1 MPMRISSPHSREA
14 QLMPDR
20 PSAKR
25 ESHIRKKQRPSSSAG
40 AVFAVLSLLMLCWMA
55 FALHPDSRTSA
66 DWSEAKENTSLVAGL
81 DVFTVNGKSSAF
93 SSVTNRAEEHYII
106 PEGAL
111 TAPVPDV
118 LSYGETFRARDVME
132 IIEDARHSGLLGK
145 TERTVF
151 SLSSAMDQD
160 SPILTYLDETILA
173 LTWQE
178 EVDGHLCTFC
188 EVKLADASQLRRK
201 LSQDI
206 YAAPVKSLATDLAAQ
221 GNAVAA
227 VNADNYLGHELGIA
241 VYQRE
246 VRRFIQ
252 WPYSLSNRCF
262 NAVDTLFVD
271 ASGNFRFSLAG
282 TQWTKEDVE
291 RFVSENEIRFSLV
304 CGPVLVIA
312 GQAQPVKSYPLGSPR
327 ASSARAAIAQCGTL
341 HYLYVSVPKTQ
352 GSSGCTAEE
361 LAAILCSKKVEHAY
375 ALAGGLTA
383 ELVFDNQV
391 YAPSGD
397 TAEVPVSDILYFA
410 TALPYKG
417 VAKK

>member
-1 MPMRISSPHSREA
+1 M
-14 QLMPDR
+14 LDR

-66 DWSEAKENTSLVAGL
+66 DWSEAKENTSLIAGL

-106 PEGAL
+106 PEGAV

-132 IIEDARHSGLLGK
+132 IIEDARDSGLLGK

-151 SLSSAMDQD
+151 SLSSALDQD
-160 SPILTYLDETILA
+160 SP
-173 LTWQE
+173 
-178 EVDGHLCTFC
+178 
-188 EVKLADASQLRRK
+188 
-201 LSQDI
+201 I

-227 VNADNYLGHELGIA
+227 INADNYLSHELGIA

-252 WPYSLSNRCF
+252 WPYSLSKRCF

-291 RFVSENEIRFSLV
+291 RFVSENGIRFSLFCV
-304 CGPVLVIA
+304 PVLVIA

>member
-1 MPMRISSPHSREA
+1 
-14 QLMPDR
+14 
-20 PSAKR
+20 
-25 ESHIRKKQRPSSSAG
+25 
-40 AVFAVLSLLMLCWMA
+40 
-55 FALHPDSRTSA
+55 
-66 DWSEAKENTSLVAGL
+66 
-81 DVFTVNGKSSAF
+81 
-93 SSVTNRAEEHYII
+93 
-106 PEGAL
+106 
-111 TAPVPDV
+111 
-118 LSYGETFRARDVME
+118 ME
-132 IIEDARHSGLLGK
+132 IIEDARDSGLLGK

-151 SLSSAMDQD
+151 SLSSAMNQD

-227 VNADNYLGHELGIA
+227 VNADNYLSHELGIA

-341 HYLYVSVPKTQ
+341 HYLYVSVPRTQ

-383 ELVFDNQV
+383 ELVFDGQV